1 MRSRDTIL
9 DVRNLRTEFATE
21 GGILPAVDD
30 VSFSLSPGETL
41 GLVGESGCGKS
52 VTSFSL
58 MRLVASPGRIVG
70 GEVIL
75 EGKDL
80 LKLPTRELLDVRG
93 KRISM
98 IFQDPADSLNP
109 TVSIGEQVMEALDH
123 KYYDAWRGGWIKGIA
138 AWVKRK
144 LGSDRSARKALR
156 KSAVDLLAQMGI
168 PDPERRFH
176 EYPYMLSGGLLQRCM
191 IAIALASRPALLIAD
206 EPTTALDVT
215 IQAQILD
222 LLRQRQRDFG
232 VSIVL
237 ITHDL
242 GVVSEM
248 CDRVAVM
255 YAGRVV
261 EQGIVEQIFKNP
273 RHPYTAALLRS
284 VPRMEARK
292 GPLPAIDGTVPNL
305 IGLDKNSCYFVD
317 RCAKAMPRCREIQ
330 PRMLKLS
337 ADEFVACHLYDEE
350 THSLSSRQ
358 KKQGRGKVQARR
370 MQ

>member
-1 MRSRDTIL
+1 MHSRDAIL
-9 DVRNLRTEFATE
+9 DVRNLRTEFVTAD
-21 GGILPAVDD
+21 GILPAVDD
-30 VSFSLSPGETL
+30 VSFSLSSGETL

-58 MRLVASPGRIVG
+58 MRLVPSPGRIVG
-70 GEVIL
+70 GEVML
-75 EGKDL
+75 EGSDILKLSKRDL
-80 LKLPTRELLDVRG
+80 LNVRG

-123 KYYDAWRGGWIKGIA
+123 KYYDAWRDGWTKGIF
-138 AWVKRK
+138 AWIRRK
-144 LGSDRSARKALR
+144 LGADRSTRAALR
-156 KSAVDLLAQMGI
+156 KSAIDLLAQMGI
-168 PDPERRFH
+168 PDPERRFN

-191 IAIALASRPALLIAD
+191 IAVALASRPALLIAD

-242 GVVSEM
+242 GVVAEM

-255 YAGRVV
+255 YAGRIV
-261 EQGIVEQIFKNP
+261 EQGSMDQIFNRP
-273 RHPYTAALLRS
+273 RHPYTIALLRS
-284 VPRMEARK
+284 VPRMEPRK

-305 IGLDKNSCYFVD
+305 IGLAKNSCYFFD
-317 RCAKAMPRCREIQ
+317 RCAKAMPRCREVQ
-330 PRMLKLS
+330 PRMRRLS
-337 ADEFVACHLYDEE
+337 ENESVACHLYDDEVE
-350 THSLSSRQ
+350 SLS
-358 KKQGRGKVQARR
+358 
-370 MQ
+370 

>member
-1 MRSRDTIL
+1 MPSREMIL
-9 DVRNLRTEFATE
+9 DVRNPSTEFVTA
-21 GGILPAVDD
+21 GGTLPAVDD

-58 MRLVASPGRIVG
+58 MRLVPSPGRIVG
-70 GEVIL
+70 GEVVL
-75 EGKDL
+75 EGRDI
-80 LKLPTRELLDVRG
+80 LKLSTRDLFDVRG
-93 KRISM
+93 KRVSM

-123 KYYDAWRGGWIKGIA
+123 TYYDAWRGGWLKGIA
-138 AWVKRK
+138 AWTRRK
-144 LGSDRSARKALR
+144 LGGGRSARAALR
-156 KSAVDLLAQMGI
+156 RNAIDLLEQMGI
-168 PDPERRFH
+168 PDPERRFN

-242 GVVSEM
+242 GVVAEM

-261 EQGIVEQIFKNP
+261 EQGTVDRIFKNP

-305 IGLDKNSCYFVD
+305 VGLDRNSCYFFD
-317 RCAKAMPRCREIQ
+317 RCAKAMPRCREVQ
-330 PRMLKLS
+330 PRMREIA
-337 ADEFVACHLYDEE
+337 ADEFVACHLYDEQA
-350 THSLSSRQ
+350 HALS
-358 KKQGRGKVQARR
+358 
-370 MQ
+370 